1 MCMIKIQICMGNNL
15 NTNIAQTMPDVR
27 EEDQLRADMYSFI
40 ANMIRTEPSQE
51 LIDSVKSLSGDSSS
65 IGSSI
70 KLISKLAST
79 LHISEIQQEYVNL
92 FLGVGRGELLPFA
105 SYYLTGFLND
115 KPLSKLRDDMNKL
128 GVVRLKEV
136 KEPEDHV
143 SSLFDIMAGLIT
155 GQFGKVYSISEQ
167 SDFFEKHLNSW
178 VHLLMSDIES
188 AKTAVFYAPIGS
200 LGKEFINIERE
211 AFRMNISG

>member
-1 MCMIKIQICMGNNL
+1 MGNNL
-15 NTNIAQTMPDVR
+15 NTSAAQTVSEIK
-27 EEDQLRADMYSFI
+27 EEDQLRADMYSFL

-51 LIDSVKSLSGDSSS
+51 LLDSVKKLTGDDSS
-65 IGSSI
+65 IGKSI
-70 KLISKLAST
+70 KLISKLAAT
-79 LHISEIQQEYVNL
+79 MHISEIQDEYVNL
-92 FLGVGRGELLPFA
+92 FVGVGRGELLPFA

-115 KPLSKLRDDMNKL
+115 KPLSKLRNNMNEL
-128 GVVRLKEV
+128 GVVRIKEV

-143 SSLFDIMAGLIT
+143 SSLFDIMSGMIT
-155 GQFGKVYSISEQ
+155 GQFGKQYSITEQ
-167 SDFFEKHLNSW
+167 SNFFEKHLNSW
-178 VHLLMSDIES
+178 IHLLMSDIES

>member
-1 MCMIKIQICMGNNL
+1 L
-15 NTNIAQTMPDVR
+15 NTNTAQTVSDIK
-27 EEDQLRADMYSFI
+27 EEDQLRADMYSFL

-51 LIDSVKSLSGDSSS
+51 LLDSVKKLTGDDSS
-65 IGSSI
+65 IGKSI

-79 LHISEIQQEYVNL
+79 MHISEIQDEYVNL
-92 FLGVGRGELLPFA
+92 FVGVGRGELLPFA

-115 KPLSKLRDDMNKL
+115 KPLSKLRNNMNEL
-128 GVVRLKEV
+128 GVVRIKEV

-143 SSLFDIMAGLIT
+143 SSLFDIMSGMIT
-155 GQFGKVYSISEQ
+155 GQFGKQYSITEQ
-167 SDFFEKHLNSW
+167 SNFFEKHLNSW
-178 VHLLMSDIES
+178 IHLLMSDIES

-211 AFRMNISG
+211 AFRMNVSG